1 LIHWE
6 YTKGIRGER
15 RRKRGEEIE
24 SPTQKPKKN
33 T

>member
-1 LIHWE
+1 LVHWE
-6 YTKGIRGER
+6 YAKGIRGER
-15 RRKRGEEIE
+15 RRKRGEEKE